1 MPTADQHSEF
11 FVRTLTGIGVGQGN
25 YVGFIPFEYG
35 GGREGVQEYEG
46 LPQTLQDKREV
57 GRSVSSPCI
66 ARQRCSLEF
75 RPSDLL

>member
-1 MPTADQHSEF
+1 MWVSF
-11 FVRTLTGIGVGQGN
+11 LLSMR
-25 YVGFIPFEYG
+25 